1 MKLNNVSPLTV
12 AGDNTMINDFGYQP
26 TPTYYQPTPTYNSSL
41 DLNEPIPIVN
51 TGSSQILEPII
62 ITPIANPIQTTSTTG
77 SFITDSGE
85 VLAPTPIK
93 GGGAFKDQVSEIKDY
108 RVLPTPVKT
117 EPTIAPIKK
126 PNYLLYGGGALLV
139 AYIVYNLFK
148 K

>member
-1 MKLNNVSPLTV
+1 
-12 AGDNTMINDFGYQP
+12 MINDFG
-26 TPTYYQPTPTYNSSL
+26 YQPTPTYNSSL

-51 TGSSQILEPII
+51 IGSSQILEPII
-62 ITPIANPIQTTSTTG
+62 VTPITNPVQTTSTTG

-85 VLAPTPIK
+85 VLAPTPTPIK
-93 GGGAFKDQVSEIKDY
+93 GGGAFKDPTSEIKDY

-117 EPTIAPIKK
+117 EPTITPVKK

-139 AYIVYNLFK
+139 AYIAYNLFK